1 MNNKYC
7 KRINFIFINK
17 ILILINISR
26 ALRLIHFDLFRTG
39 NLHIAIITKFLIL
52 LEPWIINWDGP
63 ECWLFAVPW
72 SIHAKFFHDAGSKFR
87 KCSIGGLQIYLNLGA
102 LKSQKVKKCE
112 MLYQLPVRYSYV
124 SKLSTKHI
132 FWFYNSAYCTL
143 STYVFTIH

>member
-52 LEPWIINWDGP
+52 LEP
-63 ECWLFAVPW
+63 
-72 SIHAKFFHDAGSKFR
+72 
-87 KCSIGGLQIYLNLGA
+87 
-102 LKSQKVKKCE
+102 
-112 MLYQLPVRYSYV
+112 
-124 SKLSTKHI
+124 
-132 FWFYNSAYCTL
+132 
-143 STYVFTIH
+143 